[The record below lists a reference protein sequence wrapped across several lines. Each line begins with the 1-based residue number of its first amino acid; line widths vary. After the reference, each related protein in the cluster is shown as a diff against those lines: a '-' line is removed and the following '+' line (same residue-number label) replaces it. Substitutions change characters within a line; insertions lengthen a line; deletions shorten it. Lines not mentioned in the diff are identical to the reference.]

1 MTDELQISVRLEDE
15 PDIVYPDSDEDVPE
29 VDGLQMEP
37 AYSEVQQALI
47 ARFGSRNDVLVA
59 GNCFIYYKNHGCPER
74 TWLDC
79 FVAFG
84 VDRDAVGSRGCY
96 YTWKTGKAPD
106 FVLEICTA
114 MRALGDDSESTRHLY
129 RALGITEYW
138 IFDAAGAG
146 RGNRGLQGNR
156 LVDGRYEEMALAA
169 EAAGGVRGHSPVL
182 GLDLVQENGRLRLR
196 DPDAGGC
203 VLNLA
208 EERAARLA
216 LEAENR
222 QLRERLRHLQS
233 QVQSPA

>member
-59 GNCFIYYKNHGCPER
+59 GNCFIYYKNHGYPER

-96 YTWKTGKAPD
+96 YTWKTGKGPD

-114 MRALGDDSESTRHLY
+114 MRALGADLESTRHLY

-138 IFDAAGAG
+138 IFDARGAG
-146 RGNRGLQGNR
+146 RGDRGLHGNR

-169 EAAGGVRGHSPVL
+169 EAAGGVRDTARRWASTWCSTMAGCGSMI
-182 GLDLVQENGRLRLR
+182 RL
-196 DPDAGGC
+196 P
-203 VLNLA
+203 
-208 EERAARLA
+208 EAARSTWPRSGRRVSPSRPRIDSC
-216 LEAENR
+216 ESDCGTCSR
-222 QLRERLRHLQS
+222 KS
-233 QVQSPA
+233 QPPA